1 MQVLGD
7 NVVLSAEEKAILQDF
22 VKMQRK
28 RTETATSLNGQM
40 EIEKAQE
47 NKVEIAEEIETILKV
62 PLKNK
67 EREKEAPQVPHQKR
81 SVTKKENARIQDK
94 SVSTK
99 KETTQITRKRSL
111 PVAEIIIRAEN
122 AKEVEVPN

>member
-122 AKEVEVPN
+122 TKEVEVPN